1 MAQIKLAEYTF
12 DNSVGD
18 VTLTLTPNTITMTKE
33 DSVSGTT
40 TRRIVYID
48 DATMPTQITF
58 SVREPLLTV
67 DYLNIDSNITSMRQL
82 FHNATNLTY
91 INVDNWNTS
100 NVTDLYQCFG
110 WTTALTQNID
120 FTKMDFTKV
129 TSWHHAFAYSCF
141 PRIDLSHISPT
152 ISGATNKEFFGYCKA
167 EYINISGWTFTNTMS
182 QLFNNATQLKTVVL
196 DNVVTTGVT
205 DMGTMFRN
213 CYNLKTIDVSSFD
226 TSSVTSFTDMF
237 NNCKTV
243 TEIKGIE
250 NFDVSKVTSFGS
262 MFINCSSLTKLD
274 LRNWVTSSATEMG
287 SMFNG
292 CANLEI
298 LRVDNF
304 DTSSVGNSSGT
315 GMSSVFTGCK
325 KLKTLNLNSFT
336 RGTNLIRITGFLQN
350 CESLEYFSMQNFD
363 FSGITTFQSCLQGC
377 KSLKMLDLT
386 MWDTSSSSTT
396 TFTYCFNGVT
406 CPIYYNSNI
415 CTNTTITGLS
425 NAVDV
430 QGRLMAIYDFNNT
443 VTTSD
448 SAYPTL
454 TGSTVVKTVD
464 TQGSESYI
472 THRVIGVD
480 VMPTAISFQ
489 PVTGLLNVDYLAVT
503 SSCTSLQSLFDNCIR
518 LENINTFGWDTQNV
532 TTLYACFQNCGLT
545 NVDLQYFNTSKVTDM
560 GYLFK
565 GSAIQQLDMSSFD
578 TSSCTSFNRLCSG
591 CTSLTTVKFGNL
603 NTTQVKSMTRIFEGC
618 TSLTG
623 EIDMTSFNTK
633 AVTDG
638 SFIFSNVPNNQN
650 IVVYVHD
657 TNWTISES
665 STDYNGTFVRRL
677 STLLAK
683 YTFDNSI
690 GDCLPTFTSITT
702 SDYMT
707 SDIVNDTVTTRLLS
721 TDSGNTITKISF
733 GSLGSTL
740 SLLTLDYLKIDKNIT
755 QMNDMFQVC
764 SNVTTINTQD
774 WDTSNVTNMGY
785 LFQSCGSLTEVIGLE
800 TWDTSKVEY
809 MNQMFTNSKVPNVSA
824 ILNWDVSNCKS
835 FAYMFSNANILDT
848 ELNLSNWQP
857 NNLEN
862 CQNMFANTTFTSI
875 NLSGWNVPKLSNMS
889 SMFAG
894 IGAASKLL
902 SVNMNNWTMETPAN
916 MNSMFYNNAN
926 LTSIDFTGSKMV
938 TSNLSQ
944 AFQSCSK
951 LTSLDV
957 SGFDTSQCTSI
968 ENTFT
973 NCSLLTE
980 IIGLDNWDVS
990 NVTTMSQVFATCT
1003 VLANLDGIA
1012 NWDVSK
1018 VRYMYNVFAGCS
1030 SLTSLN
1036 INDWDVSSVTTLQT
1050 CFSGLVMESLDLSK
1064 WNVSQVSNFGFLFS
1078 SAKIKNINVSGWDT
1092 SAGTIF
1098 QYLFTSCTEFEEI
1111 DLSSWKV
1118 SSDANLYLA
1127 FNGCSTS
1134 QTIYYDPTLWQ
1145 GDRQTSVTWIVAPS
1159 KNNGYWL
1166 DMSAITGDTTITLYN
1181 ENNLAT
1187 EEILTDWG
1195 DGTQDSELTHTYSTA
1210 GEYVVVSNL
1219 QNRAM
1224 INGVFNSTI
1233 YSYLTKANIF
1243 YKIAPS
1249 HMFYN
1254 CTKLKEVTFT
1264 DNWADSLGTTSF
1276 SFWRLFGNCSALT
1289 TINNIDILCRI
1300 ALSDMTSV
1308 FEGCK
1313 SLAELDLSKLNTQ
1326 NVQKMSSVFNGC
1338 SSLTSLDLSSSWN
1351 TSQCTTMFSMFNGC
1365 SSLTSLD
1372 VSSWNFEKCTT
1383 INQFIRGTTNL
1394 VDFNMSGVT
1403 FGATSVNFQNFAYQ
1417 SGVQN
1422 VNMSNITTAG
1432 KVAFE
1437 SPFYGCSKL
1446 ETIDFSNSHFKP
1458 STTQNMFN
1466 GCSSLTSLD
1475 LSMLDTSSCTDMS
1488 SMFNGCGAITSINM
1502 SGWNTANVIDM
1513 GDMFRNT
1520 TSLQVLDVSN
1530 WDVSSVNSTTGSITY
1545 MFANTRIKHLDL
1557 SSWKITDDIEYCN
1570 YVFLDNPNLE
1580 QIDLSNWLVTQLQ
1593 GYQFRGSSKLKTIG
1607 MLYSSAEAI
1616 NALVASGF
1624 NNYRNGITIY
1634 YQDAD
1639 PTQLTPVEG
1648 VTFKK
1653 YQTPTT
1659 IQLPPHIQLH
1669 SLPDGTRDEVDIKTG
1684 ILTRRVGYVVLD
1696 GSEDELWNDSLGNAY
1711 PNEANTKAMCL
1722 PKSFIELPSID
1733 SNKTNILVT
1742 YFKPL
1747 SIGYT
1752 NGQGYEVMAVSTDD
1766 KYHIQ
1771 FVKQGISTLIE
1782 WREYLSQNPVTIYY
1796 KQQTPTTEQLIL
1808 NYNNSCDYGRIL
1820 PTGMCDK
1827 YDVVNSMYT
1836 QTMTSI
1842 LLDGEN
1848 TWDAMEEM
1856 TNVVKFTATGTTV
1869 GVEEL
1874 NMLGAGGL
1882 YCDNDLFPN
1891 INDDSDVE
1899 HCRVD
1904 EAGNKFYIYINK
1916 DRLMSPDLIG
1926 YQIWLQENPF
1936 NLIYEL
1942 AEHLTYSK
1950 LYEELDATQAR
1961 WEGMDCMRDGAI
1973 KYHANNSDNITMYP
1987 TLEYVAPSINNFEVT
2002 MLEPNTDYTIY
2013 AEGINVN
2020 DTINLGGTDINFNN
2034 GTVYTSG
2041 DNQWLRIDN
2050 NDSFYNMVITKG
2062 DTTGEVVPY
2071 FDGMTSVE
2079 NPKVITPTKNL
2090 ALIKKDEYIV
2100 PYSEVNVNVK
2110 NDGKI
2115 YLMGNAGSSYTTWD
2129 LTTGER
2135 IYDNAFHDLRTLQL
2149 EPGTYTI
2156 TSTLDASQ
2164 ATGLSQGYTISL
2176 IVCADGKY
2184 VHNHVAYYMNNNFET
2199 KESKTTVTVENYFS
2213 CIVMQRWYTGSCDGI
2228 VASIQIEKG
2237 NTATNFAPAGGS
2249 TVSYTDLKL
2258 RSLPNGVKDTINVV
2272 TGEYVQR
2279 VGEIVFDGSE
2289 DEGWGRNW
2297 VYGDDYVYQCQP
2309 FTEKIPSMDD
2319 ILTVA
2324 DVSGMSC
2331 DKFIF
2336 VNGNSIGT
2344 IERSIFI
2351 NSNYLRVRGT
2361 GLNNVEKFKQWLQEN
2376 PITVQYELAEPITT
2390 KLDPQTL
2397 LAYEDGTINLSS
2409 NTGLLPTTHYT
2420 VPSTN
2425 TFHLPSM
2432 KTGTRYT
2439 LKYPSASGSITIG
2452 DINYS
2457 ISSNSMLFTTPLK
2470 INGDTSAIIFSDSNP
2485 ENVVLLEGAYNTRE
2499 VPYFTGVKSVKNP
2512 NITIIDQLSTEST
2525 TYNCETE
2532 IELRGL
2538 PNGVADKL
2546 DIIKGKLT
2554 TNVGIRPYQEGDE
2567 NLSNIWTDGYETVY
2581 ALSSPVVTNVT
2592 IDHPTVTTNSLI
2604 ELSSDYLI
2612 PQLNYRAPS
2621 SNNFPLDLL
2630 QSNTTYT
2637 LYADTLTSGSY
2648 ILGGTRTGIYS
2659 QPHTITLGDMTD
2671 NLLTFNGDLG
2681 LSNVMLVKGNSLKTT
2696 LPPYFLGIRSVT
2708 DGHLLVEGMAGETNE
2723 ITFDEG
2729 IVLRDCNGVKD
2740 SIDLITCTLTKRT
2753 GEITLT
2759 GAEGWYRADNESTT
2773 DHNVFKLTLG
2783 GLKEALVMCDTLQSV
2798 FDTKM
2803 IDCIHA
2809 HTNELCIVI
2818 ANATIGGN
2826 TVNALKSWLNQHP
2839 TTVVYQLSTP
2849 IEVQLENTW
2858 TTTPPTSYDNQTE
2871 ISSTVSTNSL
2881 KPMISV
2887 TIATT
2892 TLEEIVSDLEAQNAQ
2907 LEEENMAT
2915 MLALTSV
2922 YETLAAPAAVSTMSL
2937 DDEVSTVNLSDGK
2950 DGNNVN
2956 GMSVSPI
2963 GMVYVNLIRK
2973 GLKTIDQVPYNL
2985 QAEVMYALR
2994 GME

>member
-1 MAQIKLAEYTF
+1 MAQIKIAEYTF

-18 VTLTLTPNTITMTKE
+18 VVLNITPTTIVGVNE
-33 DSVSGTT
+33 DVVNGNIT
-40 TRRIVYID
+40 TRTVYID
-48 DATMPTQITF
+48 DSTMPTALGFGKSATYND
-58 SVREPLLTV
+58 SLLTV
-67 DYLNIDSNITSMRQL
+67 EYLNIDSNITTLDFCFYRCRKLQRVS
-82 FHNATNLTY
+82 TS
-91 INVDNWNTS
+91 NWDTS
-100 NVTDLYQCFG
+100 NVTNFNRFCDECDSLVE
-110 WTTALTQNID
+110 ID
-120 FTKMDFTKV
+120 VSHFNVAKANGAFYKMFTG
-129 TSWHHAFAYSCF
+129 
-141 PRIDLSHISPT
+141 L
-152 ISGATNKEFFGYCKA
+152 KA
-167 EYINISGWTFTNTMS
+167 E
-182 QLFNNATQLKTVVL
+182 VL
-196 DNVVTTGVT
+196 DVSEWNVNTT
-205 DMGTMFRN
+205 DASLADMFRN
-213 CYNLKTIDVSSFD
+213 CSKVKKLDLSNWKVKIVHTTGTD
-226 TSSVTSFTDMF
+226 TAISNMF
-237 NNCKTV
+237 NGCSSLEYLDLSGFDLSEMNASMASMFANCSSLR
-243 TEIKGIE
+243 EIKGIE
-250 NFDVSKVTSFGS
+250 NFNVSSVTSFS
-262 MFINCSSLTKLD
+262 NMFYKCSSLTSLD
-274 LRNWVTSSATEMG
+274 LRNWVTSSATDMAH
-287 SMFNG
+287 MFNS
-292 CANLEI
+292 CSSLEV

-304 DTSSVGNSSGT
+304 DTSKLENTKMNSMFNSC
-315 GMSSVFTGCK
+315 SS
-325 KLKTLNLNSFT
+325 LKTLNLNSFT
-336 RGTNLIRITGFLQN
+336 RGTNLTTITGFLQF
-350 CESLEYFSMQNFD
+350 CESLEYLSMQNFD
-363 FSGITTFQSCLQGC
+363 FSGISTFQSCLQNC
-377 KSLKMLDLT
+377 KNLKMLDLT
-386 MWDTSSSSTT
+386 MWDTSSVGDT

-425 NAVDV
+425 NAIDV

-721 TDSGNTITKISF
+721 TDSDKVITKISF
-733 GSLGSTL
+733 GSLGTTS

-774 WDTSNVTNMGY
+774 WDTSNVTDMGY
-785 LFQSCGSLTEVIGLE
+785 LFQGCGSLTEVIGLE

-1904 EAGNKFYIYINK
+1904 EAGNKFYIYISK

-1926 YQIWLQENPF
+1926 YQIWLQENNF

-1942 AEHLTYSK
+1942 AEHLIYVK
-1950 LYEELDATQAR
+1950 PYEELDATQAR

-1973 KYHANNSDNITMYP
+1973 NYHTNSSDNITMYP

-2013 AEGINVN
+2013 AEGINTN
-2020 DTINLGGTDINFNN
+2020 DIINLGGTDISFNN

-2071 FDGMTSVE
+2071 FEGMTSVE
-2079 NPKVITPTKNL
+2079 NPKVNVPTKNL
-2090 ALIKKDEYIV
+2090 ATIKDGSYNV
-2100 PYSEVNVNVK
+2100 PDSEVNVNVK

-2115 YLMGNAGSSYTTWD
+2115 YLMGNAGGSYTTWD

-2135 IYDNAFHDLRTLQL
+2135 IYNNAFHDLRTLQL

-2164 ATGLSQGYTISL
+2164 TTGLSQGYVMSL
-2176 IVCADGKY
+2176 TVCADGKY
-2184 VHNHVAYYMNNNFET
+2184 VHNHMGYYYSNLNNFEQ
-2199 KESKTTVTVENYFS
+2199 KELKTTVTVENYFS
-2213 CIVMQRWYTGSCDGI
+2213 CIFIQRWYTGSCDGI

-2237 NTATNFAPAGGS
+2237 DTATNFAPAGGS

-2258 RSLPNGVKDTINVV
+2258 RSLPNGIKDTINVV

-2279 VGEIVFDGSE
+2279 VGEVTFDGSE

-2297 VYGDDYVYQCQP
+2297 VYADYVYQCQP

-2319 ILTVA
+2319 TLTVT
-2324 DVSGMSC
+2324 DVNGMSC
-2331 DKFIF
+2331 DKFIT
-2336 VNGNSIGT
+2336 VNGHSIGT

-2351 NSNYLRVRGT
+2351 TGNYLRVKGT
-2361 GLNNVEKFKQWLQEN
+2361 GLNTVEKFKQWLKEN
-2376 PITVQYELAEPITT
+2376 PVTVQYELAEPITT

-2397 LAYEDGTINLSS
+2397 LAYTDGTINLSS
-2409 NTGLLPTTHYT
+2409 DTGLLPTTHYT

-2425 TFHLPSM
+2425 TFNLPSM

-2648 ILGGTRTGIYS
+2648 TLGGTRTGIYS

-2985 QAEVMYALR
+2985 QAEVMYVLR
-2994 GME
+2994 GLE